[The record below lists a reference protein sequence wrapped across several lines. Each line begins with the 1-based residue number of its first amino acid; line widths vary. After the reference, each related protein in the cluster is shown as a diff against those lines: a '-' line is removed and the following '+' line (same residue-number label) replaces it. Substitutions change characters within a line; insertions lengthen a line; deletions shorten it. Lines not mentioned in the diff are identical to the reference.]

1 MYLNYSQIAF
11 DKDGRIE
18 YPELMLQAKSGKRYG
33 TIPGVSGLKLNI
45 KLSEPS
51 EISFQ
56 VASRLTDGSVN
67 PLYDKVVGHRI
78 VYTEHYGIYVLSE
91 PQETMDGVSAS
102 KDVKGY
108 SIERELDN
116 KQFFI
121 EEGTFNFYNP
131 ADTED
136 TVLGRI
142 LEEATD
148 WSVGYVSPSLLG
160 RYRTFDEYSGAVLT
174 LMYGDISEKF
184 RCVFVFDPYT
194 KKVNV
199 YDADERRTIL
209 PIYLDFDNLVEQL
222 GIKELTDELVT
233 AIRPSGADDMT
244 VQNVNPTGSQFIYD
258 LSYFIANGDISG
270 ELAEKYDAWQKAVLD
285 NQTVYKSLVALRSSA
300 TSERYTKQAELT
312 ELENELTGLI
322 NQQSIIVQQMAND
335 TAAGR
340 AALQQQLNQIN
351 EQIAAKQTQITAKQS
366 EIDALTEQIEGENS
380 YKSQI
385 ESIVNTLNPK
395 KYFTEAEYQELSRYF
410 IEQDLSD
417 GTFVSTGFM
426 ERRSGE
432 SVDVDGKTVSVTGS
446 SIQRVDVTQFNK
458 TMYMITGGK
467 FNMGDILTG
476 DIIRSTVEVN
486 GTKFVMSVYLGS
498 VVLGETAATS
508 GTVTI
513 SGTLNGSVTGDIT
526 GVTQNELTEYL
537 GTQISIPVATGK
549 AYVTFSVSD
558 FQEYSVESELFDYGV
573 EVLSDKATPTYEF
586 SVDSANFLFTKEFAP
601 FRNRLELGSAVHLRI
616 GDDKVITP
624 IAIEIELDFDN
635 ESNFSL
641 LFSNRFKRHDAVNT
655 LKDVIEKSY
664 STSRTFEANKYI
676 YGQTTKQTDT
686 VSKFLSSSLDA
697 AANAIK
703 AARDQNV
710 VIDGSGIRIFSNKDA
725 PDKRKN
731 IELRM
736 TDGMIAMSDNNW
748 RTAKL
753 AIGYFNTEDVGEYF
767 GVNAEVIGGKL
778 VVANDLII
786 ENPKLDGDGNPTGV
800 MQFKV
805 NSNGAW
811 LNNSTFVLQKDGGGK
826 IIFDP
831 KYGILGGTGDL
842 YTVNGTTVTPS
853 FDPNGTGTIAV
864 KETNGM
870 PKSSKFFLDLTNG
883 DAYFNGK
890 VFATGGQIGGFT
902 IENDYLH
909 AGSRSSFVAL
919 NGSGSNDNSDYAIWA
934 GGENPAAAKFS
945 VKKNGDLFA
954 TDGTFKGTIDGAK
967 LSGNLT
973 PASTGTDDGWI
984 KGCGI
989 KVGGT
994 EANPAFQ
1001 VDKDGNVVLKGN
1013 ITWSSSSTPVKY
1025 QFSTNGTSGWH
1036 DTMTSSDMYRRDS
1049 LDGGNTWGSAYQ
1061 FRGTNGKDGADGADG
1076 SDATV
1081 NATNVFNV
1089 LTNNGTKFGCF
1100 TNGDGSL
1107 YINATYIN
1115 SGIINANL
1123 VTLGFSTSGF
1133 SYASGHDGN
1142 STTYGAKMYTGTNY
1156 VIVTNAGARMTAGQE
1171 FYVTSGV
1178 AHCSTTISTG
1188 SDRRI
1193 KNSINYDMDSYDKF
1207 FMNLKPAFY
1216 KMNNGTSGRFHT
1228 GFIAQDVEA
1237 ALLDGN
1243 ESTTDF
1249 AGLVIKDYEQGKDNS
1264 GKDYSLR
1271 YSEFVALNTHMIQ
1284 KLYKRVDELERKLK
1298 ENTNEE

>member
-233 AIRPSGADDMT
+233 AIRPSGADGMT

-270 ELAEKYDAWQKAVLD
+270 GLAEKYGAWQRAVLD

-351 EQIAAKQTQITAKQS
+351 EQIAAKQAQITAKQN

-395 KYFTEAEYQELSRYF
+395 KYFTEEEYQELSRYF

-426 ERRSGE
+426 ESRSGE
-432 SVDVDGKTVSVTGS
+432 SVDMDGKTVSVTES

-467 FNMGDILTG
+467 FAMGDVLTG

-537 GTQISIPVATGK
+537 GTQISVPVATGK

-635 ESNFSL
+635 ESDFSL

-710 VIDGSGIRIFSNKDA
+710 VIDGSGIRIFSNDDA
-725 PDKRKN
+725 PNKRKD

-736 TDGMIAMSDNNW
+736 TDGMIAMSDDNW
-748 RTAKL
+748 RNAKL
-753 AIGYFNTEDVGEYF
+753 AIGYFNTEGVGEHF

-778 VVANDLII
+778 VVANNLII

-805 NSNGAW
+805 DSTGAW

-826 IIFDP
+826 IILDP

-842 YTVNGTTVTPS
+842 YRVNGTTVAPS
-853 FDPNGTGTIAV
+853 FVDDNGDIVVQSDHMPAD
-864 KETNGM
+864 TN
-870 PKSSKFFLDLTNG
+870 FFLDVRDGN
-883 DAYFNGK
+883 AYFKGT
-890 VFATGGQIGGFT
+890 VYATGGTFSG
-902 IENDYLH
+902 
-909 AGSRSSFVAL
+909 AL
-919 NGSGSNDNSDYAIWA
+919 N
-934 GGENPAAAKFS
+934 AA
-945 VKKNGDLFA
+945 
-954 TDGTFKGTIDGAK
+954 TGTFKGELQAATGSFSGDITAATGTFTGTVKANDVQIKKNGSWVSALANDKSSINGAYVTNLNADNITTGTLSANRINVGSISVSSLSDGSSYATKTYVQQHAGLDGDEVDSHIATYIDGTSITAENLRGMTVSLLYDSETPIGSIG
-967 LSGNLT
+967 LSTTTSGPGVTLSADYGGVRIEGAGNIYLDAANGCQVITSQDTSIGGDLT
-973 PASTGTDDGWI
+973 PASSSYTCGSSSWKWSSIWSSTGTI
-984 KGCGI
+984 Q
-989 KVGGT
+989 T
-994 EANPAFQ
+994 
-1001 VDKDGNVVLKGN
+1001 
-1013 ITWSSSSTPVKY
+1013 
-1025 QFSTNGTSGWH
+1025 
-1036 DTMTSSDMYRRDS
+1036 
-1049 LDGGNTWGSAYQ
+1049 
-1061 FRGTNGKDGADGADG
+1061 
-1076 SDATV
+1076 
-1081 NATNVFNV
+1081 
-1089 LTNNGTKFGCF
+1089 
-1100 TNGDGSL
+1100 
-1107 YINATYIN
+1107 
-1115 SGIINANL
+1115 
-1123 VTLGFSTSGF
+1123 
-1133 SYASGHDGN
+1133 
-1142 STTYGAKMYTGTNY
+1142 
-1156 VIVTNAGARMTAGQE
+1156 
-1171 FYVTSGV
+1171 
-1178 AHCSTTISTG
+1178 
-1188 SDRRI
+1188 SDRRV
-1193 KNSINYDMDSYDKF
+1193 KNSIEPLPSAYETVFS
-1207 FMNLKPAFY
+1207 NLVPVIY
-1216 KMNNGTSGRFHT
+1216 KLNDGTSGRYHV
-1228 GFIAQDVEA
+1228 GFIAQDVENSILSA
-1237 ALLDGN
+1237 GLTTSDFGGFIRDKDVDGN
-1243 ESTTDF
+1243 E
-1249 AGLVIKDYEQGKDNS
+1249 LL
-1264 GKDYSLR
+1264 SLR
-1271 YSEFVALNTHMIQ
+1271 YEEFIAINTRMIQ
-1284 KLYKRVDELERKLK
+1284 KLVNRVDELERKLK

>member
-270 ELAEKYDAWQKAVLD
+270 ELAEKYDAWQRAVLD

-351 EQIAAKQTQITAKQS
+351 EQIAAKQTQIAAKQN
-366 EIDALTEQIEGENS
+366 EIDVLTEQIEGENS

-417 GTFVSTGFM
+417 GTFVSAGFM

-432 SVDVDGKTVSVTGS
+432 SVDVDGKTVSVAGS

-458 TMYMITGGK
+458 TMYMIAGGK
-467 FNMGDILTG
+467 FNMGDILAG

-513 SGTLNGSVTGDIT
+513 SGTLNGSVTGDIA

-537 GTQISIPVATGK
+537 GTQISVLVATGK

-635 ESNFSL
+635 ENNFSL

-710 VIDGSGIRIFSNKDA
+710 VIDGSGIRIFSNDDA
-725 PDKRKN
+725 PNKRKN

-748 RTAKL
+748 QTAKL
-753 AIGYFNTEDVGEYF
+753 AIGYFNTEGVGEYF

-778 VVANDLII
+778 IVANNLII
-786 ENPKLDGDGNPTGV
+786 ENPKLDAQGNPTGV

-805 NSNGAW
+805 DSTGAW

-826 IIFDP
+826 IILDP
-831 KYGILGGTGDL
+831 KYGVLGGTGSL
-842 YTVNGTTVTPS
+842 YTVDGTTVTPS
-853 FDPNGTGTIAV
+853 FVDSNGDIVVQSDHMPAN
-864 KETNGM
+864 TN
-870 PKSSKFFLDLTNG
+870 FFLDVRDGN
-883 DAYFNGK
+883 AYFKGT
-890 VFATGGQIGGFT
+890 V
-902 IENDYLH
+902 Y
-909 AGSRSSFVAL
+909 
-919 NGSGSNDNSDYAIWA
+919 
-934 GGENPAAAKFS
+934 
-945 VKKNGDLFA
+945 A
-954 TDGTFKGTIDGAK
+954 TDGTFSGALNAATGTFKGE
-967 LSGNLT
+967 LSGASGSFDGSVTATEFKYRNGTTVKDMMSKEAGKFDAEYLNLKGLNVNNKFKVDSNGNVT
-973 PASTGTDDGWI
+973 INGGSISFSSLDTSTQNTISSASSNASTALSVANSASSDADAAIAAADSIQTQIDSGSVTAGRLRGATVELLINQSTAVGAMSLSGTSTGY
-984 KGCGI
+984 G
-989 KVGGT
+989 VSLSSYYGGLQLSSAGNVYISST
-994 EANPAFQ
+994 YNTRLQLDSQAAKIGPTVWAT
-1001 VDKDGNVVLKGN
+1001 DGNV
-1013 ITWSSSSTPVKY
+1013 IY
-1025 QFSTNGTSGWH
+1025 
-1036 DTMTSSDMYRRDS
+1036 SSDRNVKKEIDYDLSKYRQFL
-1049 LDGGNTWGSAYQ
+1049 LDLKPCRYK
-1061 FRGTNGKDGADGADG
+1061 FKNG
-1076 SDATV
+1076 
-1081 NATNVFNV
+1081 
-1089 LTNNGTKFGCF
+1089 
-1100 TNGDGSL
+1100 
-1107 YINATYIN
+1107 
-1115 SGIINANL
+1115 
-1123 VTLGFSTSGF
+1123 
-1133 SYASGHDGN
+1133 
-1142 STTYGAKMYTGTNY
+1142 
-1156 VIVTNAGARMTAGQE
+1156 Q
-1171 FYVTSGV
+1171 
-1178 AHCSTTISTG
+1178 
-1188 SDRRI
+1188 SDR
-1193 KNSINYDMDSYDKF
+1193 
-1207 FMNLKPAFY
+1207 
-1216 KMNNGTSGRFHT
+1216 FHI
-1228 GFIAQDVEA
+1228 GMIAQDMEECLA
-1237 ALLDGN
+1237 KHNID
-1243 ESTTDF
+1243 SKDF
-1249 AGLVIKDYEQGKDNS
+1249 AGWCKMDILDSENNPTGEYTYGIRYEN
-1264 GKDYSLR
+1264 LIP
-1271 YSEFVALNTHMIQ
+1271 LNTMLIQ
-1284 KLYKRVDELERKLK
+1284 ELNNRVTELERKLK

>member
-33 TIPGVSGLKLNI
+33 TIPGVSGLKFNI

-233 AIRPSGADDMT
+233 AIRPSGADGMT
-244 VQNVNPTGSQFIYD
+244 IQNVNPTGSQFIYD

-270 ELAEKYDAWQKAVLD
+270 ELARKYKDDWQKAVLD
-285 NQTVYKSLVALRSSA
+285 SQTAYKSLVALRSSA

-340 AALQQQLNQIN
+340 AALQQQLNQIY
-351 EQIAAKQTQITAKQS
+351 EQIAAKQAQITAKQN

-395 KYFTEAEYQELSRYF
+395 KYFTEEEYQELSRYF

-467 FNMGDILTG
+467 FNMGGVLTG

-486 GTKFVMSVYLGS
+486 ETKFVMSVYLGS
-498 VVLGETAATS
+498 VVLGETEATS

-513 SGTLNGSVTGDIT
+513 SGTLNGSVTGDIA

-537 GTQISIPVATGK
+537 GTQISVPVATGK

-710 VIDGSGIRIFSNKDA
+710 VIDGSGIRIFSNDDA
-725 PDKRKN
+725 PNKRKN

-748 RTAKL
+748 RDAKL
-753 AIGYFNTEDVGEYF
+753 AIRKTL
-767 GVNAEVIGGKL
+767 VNI
-778 VVANDLII
+778 
-786 ENPKLDGDGNPTGV
+786 
-800 MQFKV
+800 
-805 NSNGAW
+805 
-811 LNNSTFVLQKDGGGK
+811 
-826 IIFDP
+826 
-831 KYGILGGTGDL
+831 
-842 YTVNGTTVTPS
+842 
-853 FDPNGTGTIAV
+853 
-864 KETNGM
+864 
-870 PKSSKFFLDLTNG
+870 
-883 DAYFNGK
+883 
-890 VFATGGQIGGFT
+890 
-902 IENDYLH
+902 
-909 AGSRSSFVAL
+909 
-919 NGSGSNDNSDYAIWA
+919 
-934 GGENPAAAKFS
+934 
-945 VKKNGDLFA
+945 
-954 TDGTFKGTIDGAK
+954 
-967 LSGNLT
+967 
-973 PASTGTDDGWI
+973 
-984 KGCGI
+984 
-989 KVGGT
+989 
-994 EANPAFQ
+994 
-1001 VDKDGNVVLKGN
+1001 
-1013 ITWSSSSTPVKY
+1013 
-1025 QFSTNGTSGWH
+1025 
-1036 DTMTSSDMYRRDS
+1036 
-1049 LDGGNTWGSAYQ
+1049 SA
-1061 FRGTNGKDGADGADG
+1061 
-1076 SDATV
+1076 
-1081 NATNVFNV
+1081 
-1089 LTNNGTKFGCF
+1089 
-1100 TNGDGSL
+1100 
-1107 YINATYIN
+1107 
-1115 SGIINANL
+1115 
-1123 VTLGFSTSGF
+1123 
-1133 SYASGHDGN
+1133 
-1142 STTYGAKMYTGTNY
+1142 
-1156 VIVTNAGARMTAGQE
+1156 
-1171 FYVTSGV
+1171 
-1178 AHCSTTISTG
+1178 
-1188 SDRRI
+1188 
-1193 KNSINYDMDSYDKF
+1193 
-1207 FMNLKPAFY
+1207 
-1216 KMNNGTSGRFHT
+1216 
-1228 GFIAQDVEA
+1228 
-1237 ALLDGN
+1237 
-1243 ESTTDF
+1243 
-1249 AGLVIKDYEQGKDNS
+1249 
-1264 GKDYSLR
+1264 
-1271 YSEFVALNTHMIQ
+1271 
-1284 KLYKRVDELERKLK
+1284 
-1298 ENTNEE
+1298 